1 MKACKCALSPLDL
14 YLGLLFL
21 DTLTS
26 VCTLS
31 ILKGVA
37 LITGSAQGIGRA
49 IAIRLAQDGFDL
61 ALNDLPGK
69 NEVLEDFAAELQR
82 GGESEGS
89 YRPRTCIV
97 TCDVSK
103 EDEVKNMIDTTV
115 DVLGSLDVMIANAGI
130 SAMVDLLSETLEGWD
145 RMMRINATSAFL
157 CYKHAAIQMVKQG
170 HGGRIIGASSMVG
183 IQATSPL
190 LSYSASKFAVRG
202 ITQAAALQLGQY
214 GITVNSYAPGII
226 ATPMVVASKAQVAKR
241 GDKCDYFQKTID
253 ASAVGYVGQPEDVAS
268 AVAYLASKEAH
279 FITGQCISVDGGLML
294 S

>member
-1 MKACKCALSPLDL
+1 MYFKHSKK
-14 YLGLLFL
+14 YLMTTDHLG
-21 DTLTS
+21 T
-26 VCTLS
+26 VRS
-31 ILKGVA
+31 ISAMSQSKGVA

-69 NEVLEDFAAELQR
+69 KEVLEDFAAELQQGR
-82 GGESEGS
+82 ESEGS
-89 YRPRTCIV
+89 YHPRTCIV

-103 EDEVKNMIDTTV
+103 EDEVKSMIDTVADT
-115 DVLGSLDVMIANAGI
+115 LGSLDVMVANAGI
-130 SAMVDLLSETLEGWD
+130 SAMIDLLSETLEGWD

-157 CYKHAAIQMVKQG
+157 CYKYAAIQMIKQG

-241 GDKCDYFQKTID
+241 GETGDYFQKTID
-253 ASAVGYVGQPEDVAS
+253 NSAVGYVGQPEDVAS
-268 AVAYLASKEAH
+268 AVAYLSSKEAH